1 MIASGTTTI
10 DQVVAD
16 AQARLAAFINRTA
29 AQQLRRMRESWD
41 DELLAALAAPVSP
54 ATPSASAVPHAI
66 APQATTQVPYPWD
79 DITALD
85 DEIEN
90 DLGTAALQLLVSY
103 ACIAVVSFALGL
115 FVGQL

>member
-1 MIASGTTTI
+1 MNCCDYTCHQGRDCPGRMNPTTGTHTVAATHTSGHSATYTLPPAHRAPGTTST
-10 DQVVAD
+10 
-16 AQARLAAFINRTA
+16 
-29 AQQLRRMRESWD
+29 
-41 DELLAALAAPVSP
+41 P
-54 ATPSASAVPHAI
+54 A
-66 APQATTQVPYPWD
+66 
-79 DITALD
+79 D

>member
-1 MIASGTTTI
+1 MSCEFTHPHQCDGSCGDRATVHTHRVTKPCAMNPWPSPDHCDCAPAKAHTTT
-10 DQVVAD
+10 
-16 AQARLAAFINRTA
+16 
-29 AQQLRRMRESWD
+29 
-41 DELLAALAAPVSP
+41 
-54 ATPSASAVPHAI
+54 
-66 APQATTQVPYPWD
+66 
-79 DITALD
+79 LD